1 MNIHAL
7 PKTHRVSTKSHCRM
21 NRAQFTFVLTTV
33 LWFSTLV
40 FLFHYYVAPVAWR
53 ILSEPPFVPRE
64 L

>member
-1 MNIHAL
+1 
-7 PKTHRVSTKSHCRM
+7 M